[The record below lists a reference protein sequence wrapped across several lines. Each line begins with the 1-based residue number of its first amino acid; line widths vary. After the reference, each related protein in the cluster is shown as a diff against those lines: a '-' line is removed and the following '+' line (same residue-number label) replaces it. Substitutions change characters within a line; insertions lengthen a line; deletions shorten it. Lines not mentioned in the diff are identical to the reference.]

1 MNQEKI
7 CIIGLG
13 YVGLPLAIEFSKK
26 YRTIGFD
33 KKESRINQLLDSID
47 ITEEVLSEDL
57 KKSNIVFTNS
67 KKDIKDCNIYII
79 AVPTPIDSSKKPNL
93 KFLKNASQLVGEV
106 IKKDDVVIYESTV
119 YPGCTMEDCVPILEK
134 YSSLKLNEDFFCGY
148 SPERINPGDKERT
161 LTKITKITSGS
172 NKRALE
178 IVDKLYSSIL
188 TEASTF
194 PVESIE
200 IAEAAK
206 VIENAQRD
214 LNISFTNELA
224 IIFEKM
230 NLDTQ
235 KVLDAAGT
243 KWNFMPFRPGLV
255 GGHCIGVDPYYL
267 TYKSSLL
274 GYSPEVILSGRRLN
288 DNMGKYIARRI
299 LKLMIGNSIIIE
311 KSNILVL
318 GITFKENCPDIRN
331 TKVIDLINEFQDYGV
346 NVDTCDPWADKVDV
360 LEKYDLEIFNDMPD
374 RKYDGIVL
382 AVSHSDFLKFDLDK
396 LSNDK
401 TIIFDIKS
409 FLPDIEDRK
418 IYRL

>member
-1 MNQEKI
+1 
-7 CIIGLG
+7 
-13 YVGLPLAIEFSKK
+13 
-26 YRTIGFD
+26 
-33 KKESRINQLLDSID
+33 
-47 ITEEVLSEDL
+47 
-57 KKSNIVFTNS
+57 
-67 KKDIKDCNIYII
+67 
-79 AVPTPIDSSKKPNL
+79 
-93 KFLKNASQLVGEV
+93 
-106 IKKDDVVIYESTV
+106 
-119 YPGCTMEDCVPILEK
+119 MEDCVPILEK

>member
-106 IKKDDVVIYESTV
+106 IKKEDVVIYESTV

-288 DNMGKYIARRI
+288 DNMGKYIAQRI

>member
-1 MNQEKI
+1 
-7 CIIGLG
+7 
-13 YVGLPLAIEFSKK
+13 
-26 YRTIGFD
+26 
-33 KKESRINQLLDSID
+33 
-47 ITEEVLSEDL
+47 
-57 KKSNIVFTNS
+57 
-67 KKDIKDCNIYII
+67 
-79 AVPTPIDSSKKPNL
+79 
-93 KFLKNASQLVGEV
+93 
-106 IKKDDVVIYESTV
+106 
-119 YPGCTMEDCVPILEK
+119 MEDCVPILEK

-318 GITFKENCPDIRN
+318 GMTFKENCPDIRN
-331 TKVIDLINEFQDYGV
+331 TRVIDLINEFQDYGV

-360 LEKYDLEIFNDMPD
+360 LEKYDLEIFNDMPN

-382 AVSHSDFLKFDLDK
+382 AVSHSDFLKFDLKK
-396 LSNDK
+396 LSYDK

-409 FLPDIEDRK
+409 FIPDIEDRK

>member
-47 ITEEVLSEDL
+47 ITEEILSEDL

-106 IKKDDVVIYESTV
+106 IKKEDVVIYESTV

>member
-106 IKKDDVVIYESTV
+106 IKKEDVVIYESTV
-119 YPGCTMEDCVPILEK
+119 YPGCTMDDCVPILEK

-288 DNMGKYIARRI
+288 DNMGKYIAQRI

-318 GITFKENCPDIRN
+318 GMTFKENCPDIRN
-331 TKVIDLINEFQDYGV
+331 TKVIDLVNEFQDYGV
-346 NVDTCDPWADKVDV
+346 NVDTCDPWADKIDV
-360 LEKYDLEIFNDMPD
+360 LEKYDLEIFNDMPN

-396 LSNDK
+396 LCNDK

-409 FLPDIEDRK
+409 FIPDTGDRK

>member
-106 IKKDDVVIYESTV
+106 IKKEDVVIYESTV

-318 GITFKENCPDIRN
+318 GMTFKENCPDIRN